1 MLERLQTM
9 ASDPVVAKVV
19 LYAWDV
25 PEGFERDLDAA
36 PVDGVIMKSS
46 TAIELVE
53 ALEAVH
59 RGESVRMSDHALL
72 PGAATLSERERE
84 ILALLGRGF
93 TNRAI
98 ADELHLSVNT
108 VKSHV
113 VRVFAKLCV
122 GNRTQ
127 AARVAIEHGLT
138 PRRS

>member
-1 MLERLQTM
+1 
-9 ASDPVVAKVV
+9 
-19 LYAWDV
+19 
-25 PEGFERDLDAA
+25 
-36 PVDGVIMKSS
+36 MKSA
-46 TAIELVE
+46 TGVELVE

-59 RGESVRMSDHALL
+59 RDEPAVTSEPAARPGET
-72 PGAATLSERERE
+72 GLSMRERE

-98 ADELHLSVNT
+98 ADELYLSVNT

-113 VRVFAKLCV
+113 AKVFAKLSV
-122 GNRTQ
+122 TNRTQ